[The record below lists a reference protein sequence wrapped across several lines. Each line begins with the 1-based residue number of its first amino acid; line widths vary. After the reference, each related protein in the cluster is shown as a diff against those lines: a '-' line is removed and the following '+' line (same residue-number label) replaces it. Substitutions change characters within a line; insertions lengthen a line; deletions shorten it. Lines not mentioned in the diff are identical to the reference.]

1 MSSPINLG
9 FLRHSWRY
17 FANNASFWKIVVS
30 WIGDSCLFYKDF
42 VLGPG
47 RFAVISLWGFHRI
60 QVQVHHIVIKMKILW
75 ARWKLCQEKFID
87 AWWYMFGPLFWEL
100 GSDLRGAWSLFGR
113 YCEKKNTWLLVELT
127 CPLARTNIGATGG
140 SSIPAPGETSTFEA
154 SQCVTKKPLVGQLSG
169 GMTRWPAI
177 YRIHTYVYRMI
188 YFGCSAI
195 WPTEAFW

>member
-42 VLGPG
+42 VLGSG

-113 YCEKKNTWLLVELT
+113 YCEKNMIISWAYLSACEDKHWSYGWFFDS
-127 CPLARTNIGATGG
+127 CSGWNIHVR
-140 SSIPAPGETSTFEA
+140 SVSMRDKKTS
-154 SQCVTKKPLVGQLSG
+154 C
-169 GMTRWPAI
+169 WPA
-177 YRIHTYVYRMI
+177 
-188 YFGCSAI
+188 
-195 WPTEAFW
+195 FWWYD